1 MYEAVNLLE
10 HLDIIWLQTSHW
22 LFEVVRLEPD
32 GGLTGDQKAGCVT
45 RPITGTQKRK

>member
-10 HLDIIWLQTSHW
+10 HLDIIWLQTSQW